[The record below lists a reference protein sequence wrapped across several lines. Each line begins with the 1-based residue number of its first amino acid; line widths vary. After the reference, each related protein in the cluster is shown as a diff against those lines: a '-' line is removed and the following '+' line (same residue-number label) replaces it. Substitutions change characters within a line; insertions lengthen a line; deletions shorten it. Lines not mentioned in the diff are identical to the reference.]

1 MRRTVGIAVDL
12 LDPALLRAFTLV
24 FPTAQSKSI
33 VGWVLRP
40 VGEADVVCC
49 EPQHAGMLGP
59 NLRRN
64 QLRLW
69 FAPRAVA
76 EPYTDEGDVSIDPG
90 EVHVF
95 SVLHALDMAALRFI
109 DGARY
114 PRYADTFASTVSRG
128 GPASSAPNSLT
139 APPTGLTVSG
149 DASLPTDA
157 GTRYS
162 LKRWV
167 QLGAMFRK
175 RHHLH
180 ATGLMARQ
188 ELTFDQLV
196 AGAGM
201 AREDALDLLRELR
214 RVGVL
219 RQSAVAALTPAAA
232 VATAVGQTPAPARNT
247 VHSLAQ
253 VRSEGVR
260 GMLGRLRDW
269 LSRDIGRQA

>member
-12 LDPALLRAFTLV
+12 LQPALLRAFTLV

-33 VGWVLRP
+33 VNWVLRP

-49 EPQHAGMLGP
+49 EPQHAGMLAP
-59 NLRRN
+59 NLRHN

-76 EPYTDEGDVSIDPG
+76 EPFTDEGDVSIDPG

-95 SVLHALDMAALRFI
+95 NVLHALDMAALRFI

-114 PRYADTFASTVSRG
+114 PRYADTFGSTELRSGQLTSAIAASPAQTVG
-128 GPASSAPNSLT
+128 ADGSL
-139 APPTGLTVSG
+139 A
-149 DASLPTDA
+149 TD
-157 GTRYS
+157 GSTRYS

-167 QLGAMFRK
+167 QLGPLFRK

-188 ELTFDQLV
+188 ELTFDQLM

-214 RVGVL
+214 RLGVL
-219 RQSAVAALTPAAA
+219 RQNSGVTAPTATGATPSS
-232 VATAVGQTPAPARNT
+232 TAPAIRNSP
-247 VHSLAQ
+247 VPRPAQ
-253 VRSEGVR
+253 QRAEGTR
-260 GMLGRLRDW
+260 TMLGRLRAW
-269 LSRDIGRQA
+269 LSRDIGHHA